1 MKRRCIMTPKSHDT
15 IAKQLE
21 KELKIPYNP
30 SKGPDFKKG
39 GKIIEVEPTPQTF
52 TDGIRQ
58 VKNYKG
64 LRYLATDDTYMNQLV
79 QRIKGTKLGAMKP
92 NGTIVKPAIPARR
105 KK

>member
-1 MKRRCIMTPKSHDT
+1 MPKSHEQ

-21 KELKIPYNP
+21 KALKIPYNP

-39 GKIIEVEPTPQTF
+39 GKVIEVEPTPQTF

-58 VKNYKG
+58 VRNYKG
-64 LRYLATDDTYMNQLV
+64 LRYLSTDDSSINELV
-79 QRIKGTKLGAMKP
+79 QRTENTKVGVMKP
-92 NGTIVKPAIPARR
+92 NGTIVKPATPARR

>member
-1 MKRRCIMTPKSHDT
+1 MRKSHDQ

-21 KELKIPYNP
+21 KALNITYNS

-39 GKIIEVEPTPQTF
+39 GKVIEVEPTPETF

-58 VKNYKG
+58 VRNFKG
-64 LRYLATDDTYMNQLV
+64 LRYLATDNNYTDELV
-79 QRIKGTKLGAMKP
+79 KRVENTKVGVIKP
-92 NGTIVKPAIPARR
+92 NGTIVKPATPARR